1 MVLGEVKIF
10 KNAINSE
17 KLSSDAA
24 KVIQLAAGEKFE
36 VKDADGFT
44 LLEAINDTRRVNVQ
58 GTVGKVGR

>member
-24 KVIQLAAGEKFE
+24 KVIQLAPGEKFE
-36 VKDADGFT
+36 VKDSDGFT
-44 LLEAINDTRRVNVQ
+44 LLSSDNDSKITSIKGNIKRV
-58 GTVGKVGR
+58 